1 MRDSTLASRAVWYA
15 LAMVDCE
22 RCGAPSIDLPCP
34 PCGWQG
40 EAVEQPVKRPGRSVP
55 LLVLAVV
62 LVVAGSLLV
71 VLGLGHGALARLP
84 GLLAVAAGF
93 RVLVWS
99 RRDG

>member
-1 MRDSTLASRAVWYA
+1 MWYVS
-15 LAMVDCE
+15 AMVDCE
-22 RCGAPSIDLPCP
+22 RCGAGSIDLPCP
-34 PCGWQG
+34 ACGWQG
-40 EAVEQPVKRPGRSVP
+40 EAVERPVKRPGRSVP
-55 LLVLAVV
+55 LLALAVA
-62 LVVAGSLLV
+62 LVVVGSLLA

>member
-1 MRDSTLASRAVWYA
+1 ML
-15 LAMVDCE
+15 DCE
-22 RCGAPSIDLPCP
+22 RCGAFGVDLPCP
-34 PCGWQG
+34 TCGWQG
-40 EAVEQPVKRPGRSVP
+40 EAVERPVKRPRRTVP

-71 VLGLGHGALARLP
+71 LLGLGHGVLGRLP